1 MNYNYQSLNLRNVAL
16 IFMLLFE
23 SLLTAQSQ
31 KPINVIFMIG
41 DGMGVSQ
48 VTSAFYFGEGK
59 PNFQNFKFVGL
70 SETSSTSDRITD
82 SAAGATALS
91 TGKKNI

>member
-1 MNYNYQSLNLRNVAL
+1 MNYHCKSLNLKSVTL

-48 VTSAFYFGEGK
+48 VTSAFYFERE
-59 PNFQNFKFVGL
+59 NQIFR
-70 SETSSTSDRITD
+70 TSN
-82 SAAGATALS
+82 L
-91 TGKKNI
+91 